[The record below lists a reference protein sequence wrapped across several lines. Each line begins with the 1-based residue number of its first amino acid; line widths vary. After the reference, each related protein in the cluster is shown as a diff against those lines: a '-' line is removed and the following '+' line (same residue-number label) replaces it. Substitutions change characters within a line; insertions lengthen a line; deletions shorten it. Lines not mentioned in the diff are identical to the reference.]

1 LVPIKPAKNFHDE
14 TVHSLNSTRIE
25 ADEIWSF
32 VYAKEKNIPEE
43 MKGRGTGDVWTA
55 IDADSKMIVSW
66 FVGDR
71 DAQSA
76 YKFMRDVKSRLNK
89 KQY

>member
-1 LVPIKPAKNFHDE
+1 LTTK
-14 TVHSLNSTRIE
+14 
-25 ADEIWSF
+25 
-32 VYAKEKNIPEE
+32 
-43 MKGRGTGDVWTA
+43 
-55 IDADSKMIVSW
+55 DADSKMIVSW

-76 YKFMRDVKSRLNK
+76 YEFIRDIKSRLNK